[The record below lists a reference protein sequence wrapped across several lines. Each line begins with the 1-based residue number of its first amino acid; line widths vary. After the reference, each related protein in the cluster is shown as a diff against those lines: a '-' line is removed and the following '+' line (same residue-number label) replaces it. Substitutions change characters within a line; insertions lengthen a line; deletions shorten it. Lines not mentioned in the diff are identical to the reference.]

1 MKRIKENDLKDV
13 LECFKKENLN
23 IKINGA
29 FEQNIILKN
38 VDISFEE
45 DNTKIKFFTEK
56 NCFII
61 DLGYVNE
68 ILIWEKNKLK
78 FLIENQLEILILF
91 L

>member
-1 MKRIKENDLKDV
+1 MKRIKENNLKDV

-45 DNTKIKFFTEK
+45 DNRKIKFFTEK
-56 NCFII
+56 NYFII